1 MPKEVN
7 HKDSFLTLSQPAY
20 GVYKVKGSKH
30 HGYIFPIGQEA
41 DVDQHLKEI
50 RKKHHDARHHAMAY
64 RIGLDGAIWRTSDD
78 GEPSNSAGPPILGA
92 LKSREITN
100 CIGIVVRYF
109 GGTKLGVGGLIE
121 AYRTATLCAIENAIL
136 IEQILYAEFT
146 LKFQYHLIGT
156 VMTHLDRW
164 NATPLEQTFLESC
177 SIHVKVRKGMAQDFE
192 QSTVKIF
199 GVAIS
204 SD

>member
-7 HKDSFLTLSQPAY
+7 HKDSFLTLSEPAY

-100 CIGIVVRYF
+100 CLGIVVRYF
-109 GGTKLGVGGLIE
+109 GGTKLGVGGLID
-121 AYRTATLCAIENAIL
+121 AYRTATLYAIENAIV
-136 IEQILYAEFT
+136 IEQILYSEFT

-192 QSTVKIF
+192 QSTAKIF